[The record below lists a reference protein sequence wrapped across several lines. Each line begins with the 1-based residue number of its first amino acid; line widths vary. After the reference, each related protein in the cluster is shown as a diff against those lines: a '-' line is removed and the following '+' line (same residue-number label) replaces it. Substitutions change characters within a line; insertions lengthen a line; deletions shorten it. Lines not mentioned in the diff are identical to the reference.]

1 MPPRRSLEVDKRSS
15 APYLFLGLAEIMIR
29 DYEGSE
35 EHLLKAFEIGE
46 PAVAHI
52 YLANLY
58 EQLGEPTKSIEQL
71 QAFLRENPGRPTRH
85 KSGKHRETE
94 KTKRKKLNSWQL
106 SVASKRLKRSS

>member
-71 QAFLRENPGRPTRH
+71 QAFLRENLVAQLDTNQG
-85 KSGKHRETE
+85 SIE
-94 KTKRKKLNSWQL
+94 K
-106 SVASKRLKRSS
+106 LKRQNAKN